1 MKIPTIA
8 VLICLEIVAS
18 ARVAPRIRGRA
29 IRLHRRSP
37 VAPAHYLLG
46 DPLVALQGMDGVL
59 LDKRDDESSDST
71 DEDGTTKKGHSK
83 SPEKGKK
90 KSSGEGEDEEEEED
104 KDKEEEEEEEE
115 TKEKGSDKSSDD
127 STDQSKT
134 TKSDTDKNS
143 HKKSE
148 QEPKK
153 EPRSLLAITTDSARD
168 FSRTFGFL

>member
-8 VLICLEIVAS
+8 VLICLEIVAN

-71 DEDGTTKKGHSK
+71 DEDGTKEKGHSK
-83 SPEKGKK
+83 SPAKSKK
-90 KSSGEGEDEEEEED
+90 KSSGEDEVEEEEGDQEENER
-104 KDKEEEEEEEE
+104 KEL
-115 TKEKGSDKSSDD
+115 
-127 STDQSKT
+127 Q
-134 TKSDTDKNS
+134 
-143 HKKSE
+143 
-148 QEPKK
+148 
-153 EPRSLLAITTDSARD
+153 
-168 FSRTFGFL
+168 